1 MSYNQ
6 TPSTFTAGP
15 EAYRMKRWA
24 LPRIETL
31 AKGSTSSSKMVVDV
45 TIPGS
50 NIHPYISLISQKHF
64 WHFWRDFPLIRPCSW
79 SLEIGLNCRCVGG
92 WKDGADG
99 DLLFSLKMSVMAW
112 STFFMLSSTWS
123 WYHTWWQ
130 RTQLKTPLSALL
142 FVWPNKQL
150 PRKVSSNANKMVQ
163 PNLRLLTA
171 LILPFI
177 VFGRLSSSC

>member
-1 MSYNQ
+1 MFCFSESYNQ

-92 WKDGADG
+92 WKDGADCHG
-99 DLLFSLKMSVMAW
+99 MEHFFHAVINMELVSYMMTKDTIKNTLVGSAVCLTQQNNSQGKYQAMPTRWYSQICDSWQLW
-112 STFFMLSSTWS
+112 SCHFL
-123 WYHTWWQ
+123 
-130 RTQLKTPLSALL
+130 
-142 FVWPNKQL
+142 
-150 PRKVSSNANKMVQ
+150 
-163 PNLRLLTA
+163 
-171 LILPFI
+171 